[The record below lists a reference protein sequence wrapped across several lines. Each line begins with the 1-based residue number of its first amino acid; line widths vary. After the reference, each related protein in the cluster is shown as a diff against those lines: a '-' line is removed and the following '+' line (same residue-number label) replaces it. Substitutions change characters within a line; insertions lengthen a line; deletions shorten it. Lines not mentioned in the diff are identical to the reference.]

1 MGRATALS
9 SPDVSARTATVRGE
23 RHDATNVPVV
33 AIPRR
38 AVVRKHG
45 PAAVASALEGPI
57 ERIVVFRAL
66 MLGDLLCAVPALRA
80 LRSGFPD
87 ASVTLVGLP
96 WAAALVE
103 RLSCVDHFIAFPGH
117 PGLPER
123 ACDVRAL
130 PAFLA
135 DVQDRHF
142 DLAVQLHGSGP
153 IVNPLVAAFGA
164 RHSAGFC
171 NDAAWRPDEDAHFY
185 APWPKRGHEILRLL
199 ALTDWLGLPRVGTE
213 LEFPVQAADR
223 EALRAIFPESACPG
237 SYTIVHAG
245 AQLPSRR
252 WPVERFA
259 EVAGRLAER
268 GETVVLTGTADE
280 AELVA
285 ALSAAIP
292 YPVVNL
298 AGRTTLW
305 MLGALVENAARVV
318 CNDTGLSH
326 IAAALGTPSVVVS
339 SGSDVERWGP
349 LDRQRHRVLW
359 QPMSCRPCSH
369 VTCPIGHGC
378 ATAISVAEVMQAL
391 STTSRDIGASASSPA
406 TQATAASDQTPQV
419 SFS

>member
-1 MGRATALS
+1 MRRTASVS
-9 SPDVSARTATVRGE
+9 SLDLSARTTTYRGE

-33 AIPRR
+33 TVPRR
-38 AVVRKHG
+38 AVARKHA
-45 PAAVASALEGPI
+45 PSACAAALDGPI

-80 LRSGFPD
+80 LRSAFPN
-87 ASVTLVGLP
+87 ARLTLIGLP

-103 RLSCVDHFIAFPGH
+103 RLSCVDDFIAFPGH

-123 ACDVRAL
+123 ACDVRAI
-130 PAFLA
+130 PTFLEV
-135 DVQDRHF
+135 VQGRRF
-142 DLAVQLHGSGP
+142 DLAIQLHGSGP

-171 NDAAWRPDEDAHFY
+171 NDEAWRPDDDAPFY

-199 ALTDWLGLPRVGTE
+199 ALTDWLGLPRVGTG
-213 LEFPVQAADR
+213 LEFPVQPADR
-223 EALRAIFPESACPG
+223 EALRAIFPPSAHPG

-259 EVAGRLAER
+259 EVASRLAER

-292 YPVVNL
+292 YAVVNL

-305 MLGALVENAARVV
+305 MLGALVENAAQIV

-349 LDRQRHRVLW
+349 LDRNRHCVLW

-378 ATAISVAEVMQAL
+378 ALAISAAEVMQAV
-391 STTSRDIGASASSPA
+391 SEGARGPIARPSSPA
-406 TQATAASDQTPQV
+406 MPTSAASAEPAPATIP
-419 SFS
+419 